1 MRLQKE
7 AAPTGADKNPFLSF
21 HYNKSRV
28 MKNGCRT
35 YINTYNYQNFEAA
48 IINQAQ
54 LNKAL
59 FRATFVLLSD

>member
-1 MRLQKE
+1 
-7 AAPTGADKNPFLSF
+7 
-21 HYNKSRV
+21 